1 MKNGIY
7 KTDVFFCSGNT
18 APAID
23 QPPPVAATTTDS
35 RLDNPEIP
43 ASINGDTPRGQLMI
57 AARSPVRRSAIRRLL
72 NHWMDTNLDECVI
85 YKTITDFYLTQLEIS
100 LYGNNNPADVDM
112 DNRLY
117 DVNRYV
123 VNRTV
128 RDTILEVLP
137 KEITDDFRYCIG
149 IMEEAFPWM
158 IEYKP
163 KERITSS
170 HSQYSGITPTT
181 VIRSTT
187 HRGKDTSQ
195 GCSLLYYCNI
205 LTQNNM
211 FII

>member
-1 MKNGIY
+1 M
-7 KTDVFFCSGNT
+7 VFCSGNT
-18 APAID
+18 AAAID
-23 QPPPVAATTTDS
+23 QPPPVAATTTES

-43 ASINGDTPRGQLMI
+43 ASINMDTPLRQLMI

-85 YKTITDFYLTQLEIS
+85 YKTITDFYPTQVEIS
-100 LYGNNNPADVDM
+100 LYENNNPAADVDM
-112 DNRLY
+112 DNSPSY
-117 DVNRYV
+117 DVNRFA

-128 RDTILEVLP
+128 RDAILEVLP
-137 KEITDDFRYCIG
+137 KEITDDFRYWIG

-163 KERITSS
+163 KRRITSS
-170 HSQYSGITPTT
+170 HSQYSRITPTT

-195 GCSLLYYCNI
+195 SVHYCI
-205 LTQNNM
+205 V
-211 FII
+211 IY